1 MEKYK
6 PNNTNNTVG
15 DFNMVENIPKDRAGR
30 NLTTQHYRIEHI
42 NNINN
47 TNNLIDIWQKQTAA
61 PTPPPPTP
69 LQKTKKKEK
78 KEYTYFND
86 LADFKSRIDRFYLTA
101 SIETNYKGHK

>member
-69 LQKTKKKEK
+69 LQKKKKRK
-78 KEYTYFND
+78 KKNTHT
-86 LADFKSRIDRFYLTA
+86 LT
-101 SIETNYKGHK
+101 I